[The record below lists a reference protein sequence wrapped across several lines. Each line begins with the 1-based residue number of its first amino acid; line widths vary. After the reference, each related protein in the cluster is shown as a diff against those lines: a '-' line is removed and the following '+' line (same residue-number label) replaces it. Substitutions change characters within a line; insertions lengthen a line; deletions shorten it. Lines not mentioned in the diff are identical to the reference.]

1 MNRLRVRCAAGARN
15 LKPRGG
21 LFQLWVFYFIIFNR
35 FLISFLIGELR
46 GEPSRM
52 RVWHAR
58 ALALRYASG

>member
-1 MNRLRVRCAAGARN
+1 MNRLRVRRAAGARN
-15 LKPRGG
+15 PKPRCG
-21 LFQLWVFYFIIFNR
+21 LFQRGVFYLIIMNR